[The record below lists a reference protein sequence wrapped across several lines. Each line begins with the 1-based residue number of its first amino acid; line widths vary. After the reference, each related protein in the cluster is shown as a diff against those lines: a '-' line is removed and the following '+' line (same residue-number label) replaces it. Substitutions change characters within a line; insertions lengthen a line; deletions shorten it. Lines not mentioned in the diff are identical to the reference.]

1 MWGVGPSTDGEEGF
15 ELTVLLLEE
24 VELFGVAVDIVAD
37 VVPRIA
43 GEVLVGVGPGVGEE
57 AGLGEWE
64 LVIVSFRENRMSSW
78 YVHFTSLR
86 ADVCKGVY
94 KYLRSVNYLI
104 LR

>member
-37 VVPRIA
+37 VVPRIT

-64 LVIVSFRENRMSSW
+64 LVIVSFRENEQLVRTLHQSQGGRLQR
-78 YVHFTSLR
+78 SLQIFE
-86 ADVCKGVY
+86 V
-94 KYLRSVNYLI
+94 S
-104 LR
+104 